1 MFHDNLILSQSCT
14 KTLPMAILGG
24 QILMGVVQK
33 DELFDKL
40 NTKKELEFQNHTLLL
55 KIMAIFPHNY
65 VE

>member
-1 MFHDNLILSQSCT
+1 
-14 KTLPMAILGG
+14 MAIFGG
-24 QILMGVVQK
+24 QILMGVVQH

-55 KIMAIFPHNY
+55 KLQLFLFPHNY

>member
-1 MFHDNLILSQSCT
+1 
-14 KTLPMAILGG
+14 MAILGG

-55 KIMAIFPHNY
+55 QIMAIFIPI
-65 VE
+65 

>member
-1 MFHDNLILSQSCT
+1 
-14 KTLPMAILGG
+14 MAILGG

>member
-55 KIMAIFPHNY
+55 QIMAIFIPI
-65 VE
+65 